1 MIELVVLLSSIAL
14 APIAIV
20 LLLVHLTDGSNWS

>member
-1 MIELVVLLSSIAL
+1 MIELIILLSSIAL

-20 LLLVHLTDGSNWS
+20 LLLVHLTDGANWS